1 MTEATRVPAA
11 SLLRVSTAA
20 QAADGTSLETQSRA
34 NREFISARG
43 RSLAG
48 EYVEREGV
56 SGAAAERGDVDRLLR
71 DIRAGL
77 VQVVVV
83 NKVDRFVR
91 DARQFHNTIAEIE
104 GAGALFVSATEG
116 FDGSTASGRMHRSM
130 LAVIAA
136 FERDR
141 IRERTQDGV
150 RETVR
155 MGFWPGGE
163 PRFGLRTVKD
173 RHSKHKRVVVHRAEA
188 ATVNLATG
196 LLVDEG
202 LDMAQAAARLN
213 ALSHKPRR
221 AGRWDAALLRAAL
234 SGDGLCGSWTY
245 SGPKRGRR
253 APKGEAI
260 TIAVPPVLS
269 PERHAALA
277 EVLRATSRRVGPSG
291 FYLLSHG
298 RLVSPC
304 GRNYHGTERND
315 REVRAYRCSGGAS
328 GCGCRRL
335 HAGQVEDAVWGAVV
349 DLLSHP
355 DRLLASAEA
364 HLAERGRRLG
374 VEREEAARVAAR
386 MAEVQRALTTT
397 IRDYAKKGLPADAVS
412 AATAELQEELDSLR
426 SHRDELA
433 RWERADLDEAARSK
447 SLWRVARLAS
457 DRLRHMP
464 EADRDRIL
472 ELLRVRV
479 DVEGWEQC
487 GECEGRGKLPGRR
500 GGYRCGRCRGLR
512 QIASVHVQG
521 VFIDRLADVLDG
533 SPVHFGNNC
542 GAAAYRGERDQNGLA
557 GRLRSASWPTPRGTC
572 PASCWSPGSPA
583 APGAG
588 AGCRS
593 ACPPCP
599 GPPCSSPP
607 PTPTRPSGPS
617 SSSPWASPPASACG
631 PGSA

>member
-1 MTEATRVPAA
+1 MTVPAA

-34 NREFISARG
+34 NREFIAARG
-43 RSLAG
+43 WSLAG

-56 SGAAAERGDVDRLLR
+56 SGAAEERGDVDRLLR
-71 DIRAGL
+71 DIRAGA

-173 RHSKHKRVVVHRAEA
+173 RSTKHKRVVLHRAEA
-188 ATVNLATG
+188 ATIRTAVG

-202 LDMAQAAARLN
+202 LDFTQAAARLN
-213 ALSHKPRR
+213 AMGCPPRH
-221 AGRWDAALLRAAL
+221 AGRWSAALLRAAV

-245 SGPKRGRR
+245 ADPSRGRTPPR
-253 APKGEAI
+253 GEPI
-260 TIAVPPVLS
+260 TIRVPEVLT

-277 EVLRATSRRVGPSG
+277 EVLASTSRPHGPQG
-291 FYLLSHG
+291 FYLLSRG
-298 RLVSPC
+298 RLLSPC
-304 GRNYHGTERND
+304 GERYQGTARND
-315 REVRAYRCSGGAS
+315 REVRAYRCAGSGR

-355 DRLLASAEA
+355 DRLLASAEE
-364 HLAERGRRLG
+364 HLAARGRRLG
-374 VEREEAARVAAR
+374 VEREEAAKVEAR

-397 IRDYAKKGLPADAVS
+397 IREYAKQGLPADALS
-412 AATAELQEELDSLR
+412 AATSELQEELEALR
-426 SHRDELA
+426 SHRAELA
-433 RWERADLDEAARSK
+433 RWERADVAEAARSK
-447 SLWRVARLAS
+447 SLWRVARVAS
-457 DRLRHMP
+457 DRLRDMLA
-464 EADRDRIL
+464 EDRDRVL

-479 DVEGWEQC
+479 DVEGWDDC
-487 GECEGRGKLPGRR
+487 GACEGRGKLPGRR
-500 GGYRCGRCRGLR
+500 GGYRCDRCRGLR
-512 QIASVHVQG
+512 QIATVHVHG
-521 VFIDRLADVLDG
+521 VFVDRLGDVLAG
-533 SPVHFGNNC
+533 SPVRHFGNNRC
-542 GAAAYRGERDQNGLA
+542 AAPSRRERDQ
-557 GRLRSASWPTPRGTC
+557 
-572 PASCWSPGSPA
+572 
-583 APGAG
+583 
-588 AGCRS
+588 
-593 ACPPCP
+593 
-599 GPPCSSPP
+599 
-607 PTPTRPSGPS
+607 SGPGE
-617 SSSPWASPPASACG
+617 AQ
-631 PGSA
+631 